1 MKSIIIFILLF
12 TFTFSLIF
20 LLDILQGN
28 LGYMLDYIH
37 VMTIQFSKE
46 EIVLLIIFLLLW
58 FHSSRTMAKKTKKPQ

>member
-1 MKSIIIFILLF
+1 MKNIIIFILLF

-28 LGYMLDYIH
+28 LGYMLEYIH

-46 EIVLLIIFLLLW
+46 ETTLLIIFFLLW
-58 FHSSRTMAKKTKKPQ
+58 FHASRTISKKTKKQQ